1 MDNKMEVFKNEE
13 FGEVRTAMIDGDV
26 WFVGIDVCK
35 CLDISNNRMAL
46 SKLDDDEKMT
56 VSLTDG
62 HSGARGGA
70 QKIVIVN
77 ESGLYTLVLRSRKPQ
92 AKEFRRWVTHEVL
105 PSIRKHGMY
114 MTDNMIDAVIQN
126 PEIMQQAVARICAER
141 AEKQNQLATIQ
152 GQLQDALPKAV
163 YYDKFVDPGYATNF
177 RDTAKE
183 FGIGQKCFINLLLQ
197 YKFIFRDQKGA
208 LRPEG
213 RAVEKGLF
221 IMRDYTSMT
230 SGHVGSYTLITTK
243 GKKLIYEY
251 FVKKG
256 LL

>member
-13 FGEVRTAMIDGDV
+13 FGEVRTVMIDNEP
-26 WFVGIDVCK
+26 WFVGKDVANALQYKDTSDALKRHVDTEDKLSRCFT
-35 CLDISNNRMAL
+35 DSGQNRQMY
-46 SKLDDDEKMT
+46 
-56 VSLTDG
+56 
-62 HSGARGGA
+62 
-70 QKIVIVN
+70 IIN
-77 ESGLYTLVLRSRKPQ
+77 ESGLYSLILSSKLPS
-92 AKEFRRWVTHEVL
+92 AKKFKHWITSEVL

-114 MTDNMIDAVIQN
+114 MTDNLLDAVIQN

-141 AEKQNQLATIQ
+141 AEKQNQLAAIQ

-197 YKFIFRDQKGA
+197 YKFIFRDQKGD

>member
-1 MDNKMEVFKNEE
+1 MDNIMEVFKNEE
-13 FGEVRTAMIDGDV
+13 FGEVRTMLIDNV
-26 WFVGIDVCK
+26 PWFVGKDVAKALGYKNTKDALTAHIDGEDK
-35 CLDISNNRMAL
+35 QIIQRSDFTTFEIPSRG
-46 SKLDDDEKMT
+46 MT
-56 VSLTDG
+56 
-62 HSGARGGA
+62 
-70 QKIVIVN
+70 IIN
-77 ESGLYTLVLRSRKPQ
+77 ESGLYSLILSSKLPS

-183 FGIGQKCFINLLLQ
+183 FGIGQKCFINLLLH
-197 YKFIFRDQKGA
+197 YGFIFRDQKGA

-221 IMRDYTSMT
+221 IMRDYTSMI
-230 SGHVGSYTLITTK
+230 SGHVGSYTLITSK

>member
-13 FGEVRTAMIDGDV
+13 FGEVRTMLIDDAP
-26 WFVGIDVCK
+26 WFVGIDVAK
-35 CLDISNNRMAL
+35 SLGYNKPNNAVTMHV
-46 SKLDDDEKMT
+46 SEDD
-56 VSLTDG
+56 SLKQGVIDSLG
-62 HSGARGGA
+62 RK
-70 QKIVIVN
+70 QKTTIIN
-77 ESGLYTLVLRSRKPQ
+77 ESGLYSLILSSNLPS
-92 AKEFRRWVTHEVL
+92 AKKFKHWITSEVI

-114 MTDNMIDAVIQN
+114 MTDNLLDAVIQN

-141 AEKQNQLATIQ
+141 AEKQNQLAAIQ

-197 YKFIFRDQKGA
+197 YKFIFRDQKGD